1 MLDVMIFIFGLVYGI
16 VTILGW
22 LFGGGDIFSDKN

>member
-1 MLDVMIFIFGLVYGI
+1 MIFIFGLVYGI

>member
-1 MLDVMIFIFGLVYGI
+1 MIFIFGIVYGI
-16 VTILGW
+16 VTILGC